1 MTVQTER
8 RSGSLKG
15 SLENVTTNIRQF
27 LVLTAACTCT
37 MEVGIFACILL
48 LIAARE
54 DDVIELRPAALPL
67 CVLTTILEALP
78 AGTDWCPLS
87 TIPAAVNQT

>member
-1 MTVQTER
+1 MDALAEET
-8 RSGSLKG
+8 L
-15 SLENVTTNIRQF
+15 
-27 LVLTAACTCT
+27 AACTCT

-87 TIPAAVNQT
+87 TIPAAVVFNKVDAGLVPVAAWSTAVF